1 MDKKKNIVFHIL
13 KYIKGE
19 QKKGSFQICFAFFA
33 VCSLKITMLTLYIA
47 SSLNR
52 SHLSP
57 FWDYFWFYVS
67 CNRGNK
73 MVGLILGFRGSAP
86 CGGVIFPQEINVY
99 HALCIKILFN
109 NTPGKPL
116 WSNIKKNYWFW
127 LITRGPMKK
136 LHLWH
141 FQYYG
146 FSYRHY
152 ALLHSKQ
159 NWGVLRVRMKSLV
172 SM

>member
-1 MDKKKNIVFHIL
+1 MVKSEL
-13 KYIKGE
+13 AKYMGTSPRTMYSLPVSYPGRPLSEFPLPKEIKGE

-67 CNRGNK
+67 CYRGNK

-109 NTPGKPL
+109 NTPGKPF
-116 WSNIKKNYWFW
+116 WSNIKKNYWF
-127 LITRGPMKK
+127 
-136 LHLWH
+136 
-141 FQYYG
+141 
-146 FSYRHY
+146 
-152 ALLHSKQ
+152 
-159 NWGVLRVRMKSLV
+159 
-172 SM
+172 

>member
-1 MDKKKNIVFHIL
+1 MFL
-13 KYIKGE
+13 RLIKGD

-67 CNRGNK
+67 CYRGNK

-109 NTPGKPL
+109 NTPGKPF
-116 WSNIKKNYWFW
+116 WSNIKKTIGFDW
-127 LITRGPMKK
+127 LQGD
-136 LHLWH
+136 LWKNCIC
-141 FQYYG
+141 G
-146 FSYRHY
+146 IFSTMDFRIVIMPYFI
-152 ALLHSKQ
+152 Q
-159 NWGVLRVRMKSLV
+159 NRIVVC
-172 SM
+172 